1 MFMMRYKEL
10 YVSISI
16 LLILVP
22 IVSASCVTLE
32 DLAAIEV
39 VFNKPG
45 AVLDYSRLVEA
56 GYAVRL
62 SSQDVAYRSGYD
74 ARIVVILGDTYL
86 GGKYGYMRIQVPF
99 VNGKALYNVSD
110 AEARRVLQKEAERLL
125 EMGVLRG
132 VSREDIEAI
141 VSCARLGYAGWD
153 TRIVYEDGYWKPF
166 NQTRLY
172 RPLSA
177 CTVPLT
183 FNLEDVPVFPAGGE
197 SFPSTTIVVAV
208 VLAGLLLAGFLL
220 YRQRRASKT
229 A

>member
-1 MFMMRYKEL
+1 MKHKESC
-10 YVSISI
+10 VSISI
-16 LLILVP
+16 VLILLP
-22 IVSASCVTLE
+22 IVSALCVTPE
-32 DLAAIEV
+32 DLAAIEI

-45 AVLDYSRLVEA
+45 AVLDYTRLVES

-62 SSQDVAYRSGYD
+62 SSQEVAYRSGYD
-74 ARIVVILGDTYL
+74 TRLVVILGDTYL

-99 VNGKALYNVSD
+99 ANGKALYNVSEV
-110 AEARRVLQKEAERLL
+110 EAKLVLQKEAERLL

-153 TRIVYEDGYWKPF
+153 SRIVYEDGSWKPF

-197 SFPSTTIVVAV
+197 SFPSPVIVVAV
-208 VLAGLLLAGFLL
+208 ALAGLLLAGFLL
-220 YRQRRASKT
+220 YRQRRVSKK

>member
-1 MFMMRYKEL
+1 MKHKESC
-10 YVSISI
+10 VSISI
-16 LLILVP
+16 VLILLP
-22 IVSASCVTLE
+22 IVSALCVTPE
-32 DLAAIEV
+32 DLAAIEI

-45 AVLDYSRLVEA
+45 AVLDYTRLVES

-62 SSQDVAYRSGYD
+62 SSQEVAYRSGYD
-74 ARIVVILGDTYL
+74 TRLVVILGDTYL

-99 VNGKALYNVSD
+99 ANGKALYNVSEV
-110 AEARRVLQKEAERLL
+110 EAKLVLQKEAERLL

-153 TRIVYEDGYWKPF
+153 SRIVYEDGSWKPF
-166 NQTRLY
+166 NQARLY

-197 SFPSTTIVVAV
+197 SFPSPVIVVAV
-208 VLAGLLLAGFLL
+208 ALAGLLLAGFLL
-220 YRQRRASKT
+220 YRQRRVSKK